1 MPIQRVKARQIFD
14 SRGEPTLEVDLITD
28 IGLLRSSIPS
38 VQTPNPNEAVEMRD
52 GNEAVFNGKSVFKAV
67 EIVNNVIGPAL
78 IKSRLDV
85 CQQQEIDALMTRL
98 DGTENKAKL
107 GANSILAISIACC
120 KAGAVKKGL
129 PLYKYI
135 AELANNSEFSIP
147 VPAFNVISGGR
158 AAGNML
164 PCQEFMILPT
174 GAESFADAMKMG
186 TEVYR
191 ALEKLI
197 AESQEAKTP
206 LPVGDEGAFSPEFE
220 EDREALSMINDAI
233 KNAGYDGRVKIAI
246 DMAASAFCKDGLY
259 DLAFKS
265 DDSDPD
271 DFLEAEALR
280 DQYLELLAEFPTI
293 VSIEDPFDQEDWEG
307 WPMLADQPIQ
317 IVTDDLTAMNAERID
332 EATEKRL
339 ANCLLLRMSQIGTI
353 TETINCHKMA
363 RINGW
368 GSVVSAGYGETEDN
382 FVADLAVGLATGQIK
397 AGAPCRTDRIAKYNQ
412 ILRIEEELGKDAKY
426 AGNNFRNPFAK

>member
-1 MPIQRVKARQIFD
+1 M
-14 SRGEPTLEVDLITD
+14 
-28 IGLLRSSIPS
+28 
-38 VQTPNPNEAVEMRD
+38 
-52 GNEAVFNGKSVFKAV
+52 
-67 EIVNNVIGPAL
+67 
-78 IKSRLDV
+78 
-85 CQQQEIDALMTRL
+85 
-98 DGTENKAKL
+98 
-107 GANSILAISIACC
+107 
-120 KAGAVKKGL
+120 
-129 PLYKYI
+129 
-135 AELANNSEFSIP
+135 
-147 VPAFNVISGGR
+147 
-158 AAGNML
+158 
-164 PCQEFMILPT
+164 
-174 GAESFADAMKMG
+174 
-186 TEVYR
+186 
-191 ALEKLI
+191 
-197 AESQEAKTP
+197 
-206 LPVGDEGAFSPEFE
+206 
-220 EDREALSMINDAI
+220 
-233 KNAGYDGRVKIAI
+233 
-246 DMAASAFCKDGLY
+246 Y

-293 VSIEDPFDQEDWEG
+293 VSIEDPFDQEDWDG

-317 IVTDDLTAMNAERID
+317 IVTDDLTAMNSERID